1 MDRRHERSGPF
12 DHLTGIFWLDGLDG
26 LDFIVGHIATRFR
39 VPEQAAQFKATVR
52 VRGNRKSSAAAIGAT
67 VS

>member
-1 MDRRHERSGPF
+1 MDRRHERSGLF
-12 DHLTGIFWLDGLDG
+12 DHLTGIFGLDG
-26 LDFIVGHIATRFR
+26 LDFIVGDIATRFR

-52 VRGNRKSSAAAIGAT
+52 VRVNRKSSAAAIGAT